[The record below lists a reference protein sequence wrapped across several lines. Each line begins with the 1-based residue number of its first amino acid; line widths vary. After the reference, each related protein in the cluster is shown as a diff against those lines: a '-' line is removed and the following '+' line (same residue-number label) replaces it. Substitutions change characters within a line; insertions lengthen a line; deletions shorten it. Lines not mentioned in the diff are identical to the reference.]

1 MRTFV
6 AVLVGSLIGAIIGGL
21 ILTFAVSRWDLIRS
35 GVPGLGRPPDER
47 GIPPDPL
54 SAPPTIPGPPD
65 LVGSPPP
72 GLGGAPETRHEEARQ
87 LAEAGRLQEA
97 QDAYLALLLVDPV
110 DQAALRGLVTVRRR
124 LAGDDPA
131 VLRRQAV
138 AYEQAIARGTETEE
152 HYTTE
157 VMEILARAC
166 RLAASQVEAKK
177 GISAPAAQV
186 PPSPRAA
193 VQPTPPP
200 TPQPRVTAR
209 TARTPKPR
217 ATAPQ
222 VRRRAT
228 PRPTRRPVPTPV
240 LRSPATPPPV
250 TITPTRAAPT
260 PQPSLD
266 VNEPFFLIQIGPISD
281 ANRASEIAADLTIGG
296 YAARVSRPAGG
307 SNYLITLG
315 PYRQSV
321 VDSIVKTIR
330 ARFGAGLPVAVTPA
344 P

>member
-1 MRTFV
+1 MRTFI
-6 AVLVGSLIGAIIGGL
+6 AVLLGSLIGAVIGGL
-21 ILTFAVSRWDLIRS
+21 ILTLAVSRWDLIRS

-54 SAPPTIPGPPD
+54 SAPPTIPGD
-65 LVGSPPP
+65 SGLVTAPSSNEPGAP
-72 GLGGAPETRHEEARQ
+72 GLRY
-87 LAEAGRLQEA
+87 AEAKQLLNAGRPQEA

-110 DQAALRGLVTVRRR
+110 DQEALRGLVAVRRKM
-124 LAGDDPA
+124 AGDDPA
-131 VLRRQAV
+131 KLRRQAA
-138 AYEQAIARGTETEE
+138 AYEEAIAGGRETEE
-152 HYTTE
+152 HYAPQA
-157 VMEILARAC
+157 MEILARAT
-166 RLAASQVEAKK
+166 RLAASQVEAEK

-186 PPSPRAA
+186 PPAPRAA
-193 VQPTPPP
+193 VQPTPSP

-209 TARTPKPR
+209 TARTPKPA

-228 PRPTRRPVPTPV
+228 PRPTRRPVLTPV

-281 ANRASEIAADLTIGG
+281 ANRASEIAADLTVAG
-296 YAARVSRPAGG
+296 YAARVSRPGGG
-307 SNYLITLG
+307 SNHFITLG
-315 PYRQSV
+315 PYRRSV
-321 VDSIVKTIR
+321 VDTIVKTIR